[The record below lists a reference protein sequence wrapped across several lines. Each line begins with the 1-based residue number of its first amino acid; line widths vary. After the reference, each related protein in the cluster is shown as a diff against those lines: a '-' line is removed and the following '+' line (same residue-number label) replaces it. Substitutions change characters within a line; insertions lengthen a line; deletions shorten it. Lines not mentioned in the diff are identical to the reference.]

1 MYLLVSK
8 ARCLIRRHLQ
18 PLYIEAPADE
28 AGLCTRPGAA
38 MSISWCLAILLNKGE
53 NWHADES
60 SGAVVLLSLSRLWH
74 RVKSIPCYPS
84 GGSVSNSWEAVSPM
98 SNSGPLHA
106 SQLSSSPTL
115 FAWGAAPRGARLR
128 PALEIRLIQFEQ
140 LVYFN
145 FNVHMDGTAHVSIS
159 LVRPLRHVAA
169 TSKRVLHGL
178 RLDPPA

>member
-60 SGAVVLLSLSRLWH
+60 SGAVVLLSLSRLWY
-74 RVKSIPCYPS
+74 RVKSIPWYPS
-84 GGSVSNSWEAVSPM
+84 GDSVSNSWEVVSPM
-98 SNSGPLHA
+98 SNSGP
-106 SQLSSSPTL
+106 
-115 FAWGAAPRGARLR
+115 FAWGDAPRGARLR